1 MNKLTFWQ
9 KSRQRTSFCLSE
21 LKMAKNSISM
31 YLGLHK
37 GMFISRFEKNQLL
50 CESNKFTI
58 MRREYKKM
66 IFLESLSVQTIQP
79 HCCKDVPAC
88 NWSILSRE
96 NFSGGYLWCQNT
108 LATHPALEPIKRK
121 KTRSDVRALLDL
133 DGRHC
138 SGVIV
143 QCTSIFH
150 DKDSNTFK
158 ALLLVLI
165 KTFAKDDADNKLLKR
180 ISWEPD
186 F

>member
-37 GMFISRFEKNQLL
+37 GMFISRLEKNQLL

-58 MRREYKKM
+58 MRRESKKM

-96 NFSGGYLWCQNT
+96 NFSGRYLWCQNT

-133 DGRHC
+133 EWPP
-138 SGVIV
+138 
-143 QCTSIFH
+143 
-150 DKDSNTFK
+150 
-158 ALLLVLI
+158 LLWCNYSMYIYL
-165 KTFAKDDADNKLLKR
+165 
-180 ISWEPD
+180 SW
-186 F
+186 

>member
-1 MNKLTFWQ
+1 MVNSSEITRTIIAATNEQADILAKEQAKNKLLSQWIENGKKFNFNV
-9 KSRQRTSFCLSE
+9 SRSSQRDVYLS
-21 LKMAKNSISM
+21 IW
-31 YLGLHK
+31 
-37 GMFISRFEKNQLL
+37 KNQLL

-96 NFSGGYLWCQNT
+96 NFSGRYLWCQNT

-133 DGRHC
+133 EWPPLLWCNC
-138 SGVIV
+138 SMYIY
-143 QCTSIFH
+143 
-150 DKDSNTFK
+150 
-158 ALLLVLI
+158 L
-165 KTFAKDDADNKLLKR
+165 
-180 ISWEPD
+180 SW
-186 F
+186 